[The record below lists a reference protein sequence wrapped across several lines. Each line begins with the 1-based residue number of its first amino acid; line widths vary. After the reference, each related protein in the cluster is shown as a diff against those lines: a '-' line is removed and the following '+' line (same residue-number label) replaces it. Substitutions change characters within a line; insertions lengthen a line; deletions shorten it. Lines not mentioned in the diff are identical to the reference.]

1 MFIRFY
7 RRRYTQLTK
16 EQQNKDTIN
25 AINKYIDSL
34 SPDDEDTL
42 LTFIHN
48 GNKTLIDCEK
58 YYFQTNI
65 YSNSNFMLSSNYYGE
80 LSTLDLDKYWISPS
94 LVNDLDKGMR
104 PVGVLKQY
112 KLNDDFFNDLTILY
126 KMQGKIG
133 NF

>member
-34 SPDDEDTL
+34 SPDDKDTL

-65 YSNSNFMLSSNYYGE
+65 YYSNFMLSSNYYDE
-80 LSTLDLDKYWISPS
+80 LSTLDFDKYWISPS
-94 LVNDLDKGMR
+94 LVNDL
-104 PVGVLKQY
+104 LKQY
-112 KLNDDFFNDLTILY
+112 KLNDDFF
-126 KMQGKIG
+126 Q
-133 NF
+133 